1 MALRFEQLIERHHDE
16 IFAYLWRLMGKDGR
30 RDGAT
35 DVEDI
40 VQDVF
45 LRAYESFSG
54 LRPNSNHRAW
64 LYKIATNCAYSQ
76 LRRMKHRRDKL
87 SSLAH
92 SATDQETGTEVSSL
106 HKQVEQTVHN
116 LVSRLPAKQKAC
128 VTLRYLQDLDY
139 PEIAQVLSCSQE
151 SARAN
156 VYQAIHRLRIA
167 LEKKHDNT

>member
-1 MALRFEQLIERHHDE
+1 MALRFEQLIERHHDQ
-16 IFAYLWRLMGKDGR
+16 IFAYLWRLMGNDGR
-30 RDGAT
+30 RDGAM
-35 DVEDI
+35 DVEDM

-45 LRAYESFSG
+45 LRAYESFEG

-76 LRRMKHRRDKL
+76 MRRMKHRRDKL
-87 SSLAH
+87 SSFQH
-92 SATDQETGTEVSSL
+92 SATLQETGTEISSS
-106 HKQVEQTVHN
+106 HKQMGQIVRA
-116 LVSRLPAKQKAC
+116 LVNGLPAKQKAC

-139 PEIAQVLSCSQE
+139 PEIAQILSCSQE

-167 LEKKHDNT
+167 LEKDT